1 MKRRDVMRGTT
12 EPARVRV
19 REAQWELAKS
29 TVRIAVQG
37 HGGARLLEYEQG
49 ARARAVDALA

>member
-1 MKRRDVMRGTT
+1 MKRIDITWGTT

-19 REAQWELAKS
+19 HEAWRESTKS
-29 TVRIAVQG
+29 MARIVVQG

>member
-1 MKRRDVMRGTT
+1 M

>member
-19 REAQWELAKS
+19 HEARRESAK
-29 TVRIAVQG
+29 TTARIAVQG
-37 HGGARLLEYEQG
+37 HSGARLLEYEQG